1 MEEWLKKTINPMGKE
16 FTDEEAKDRWAALQ
30 LLARPEAILDQCPHE
45 ADYWDLIFHAVPE
58 WSDMV
63 KYNFIMFISTD

>member
-1 MEEWLKKTINPMGKE
+1 MEEWLKKTIDPMGKE
-16 FTDEEAKDRWAALQ
+16 FTDEEAKDRWATLR

-45 ADYWDLIFHAVPE
+45 ADYLDLIFHAVPE

-63 KYNFIMFISTD
+63 KYNFIMFISID

>member
-1 MEEWLKKTINPMGKE
+1 MEEWLKKTINPTGEE
-16 FTDEEAKDRWAALQ
+16 FTDEEAKDQWATLQ

-45 ADYWDLIFHAVPE
+45 ADYWDLIFHIVPE

-63 KYNFIMFISTD
+63 KYNLIMFTSTD